1 MKIKTFESAGKQ
13 YAELLEGKPV
23 YIYDDGR
30 ETGFDAPGTVATI
43 SRING
48 EAKANRER
56 YEKAELSLNAY
67 SGIKDPAAALKAME
81 LASNLE
87 GKKLIDAGEVDR
99 LKAEIAKS
107 FEGNIAETAKAYEAR
122 LAEANKKF
130 SDLDGQYSS
139 EKISNALL
147 GSKFA
152 ADSLAIPAD
161 ITHAMFGRNFSIQ
174 DNKVVAKDA
183 SGNLI
188 YSTARP
194 GELANADEALAIIVG
209 SYANKDAI
217 LKGGNQSG
225 GGSRGP
231 NGGTAGTK
239 TITRAT
245 FDALDPH
252 MQATRMKE
260 GFTVSQA

>member
-1 MKIKTFESAGKQ
+1 MKIKTFEAAGKQ
-13 YAELLEGKPV
+13 YAELQDGKPV
-23 YIYDDGR
+23 YITDDGK
-30 ETGFDAPGTVATI
+30 EIAFDAPGTGATI
-43 SRING
+43 SRLNA
-48 EAKANRER
+48 EAKGHRER
-56 YEKAELSLNAY
+56 WERAEAAIEPFKA
-67 SGIKDPAAALKAME
+67 IKDPAAALKALE
-81 LASNLE
+81 TIANLD

-107 FEGNIAETAKAYEAR
+107 YEGNIAETAKAYEAR

-130 SDLDGQYSS
+130 TDLDGQYSS

-161 ITHAMFGRNFSIQ
+161 ITHAMFGRNFSVQ

-225 GGSRGP
+225 GGSRGQ
-231 NGGTAGTK
+231 NGGVAGAK
-239 TITRAT
+239 SMTRAT
-245 FDALDPH
+245 FDALDPQT
-252 MQATRMKE
+252 QATRMKE
-260 GFTVSQA
+260 GFTVSQV